1 MAKKYDVVIVGAGPN
16 GLIAGAYLSK
26 AGLKT
31 LIVEK
36 RLEAGGGLATEES
49 TLPMFLHN
57 THSIYHMMVE
67 YAPAYKDLGLEES
80 YRVKYIRPP
89 LQFVMPFRDGKS
101 LCLYTDVEKTCSSIA
116 RFSAKDADSYRQMH
130 RRFQSYMEEFL
141 APATYVSPLSA
152 LDQTAKLEAN
162 PVGKE
167 LLELSEKSPLQII
180 NDLFENEQV
189 KTLMLYAACHWGLEP
204 DLEGI
209 GFLVPLYLNRAS
221 HYRLCVG
228 GSHMVAQA
236 LGKIV
241 LENGGLILGSQQV
254 RKILFED
261 GRACGVETE
270 SGDVMEAE
278 KAVISTLNPEQT
290 FLSFIGNKNLDGEFV
305 EKIKLWQWEKWSLLQ
320 IHLAL
325 EAPPDFKAAAQQ
337 PELNQ
342 GLVYVLGYENT
353 EDLRRHWQAMEE
365 GKLDP
370 RAGFHCSFPSVHDPS
385 QAPSGKCTGLISQMA
400 PYALDGSAANWL
412 TLKRKEEEA
421 EHRLRILESYAPGIR
436 EKVLWMAV
444 SSPADT
450 ENRFL
455 DMKLG
460 SIKQGAYLP
469 FQMGYL
475 RPNDECSDTRTPI
488 PGLYLGGASCH
499 PGGLVIL
506 GPGYLAANAVADD
519 LGLNKWWKEP
529 EIVTKARAKGIL

>member
-1 MAKKYDVVIVGAGPN
+1 MARKYDVVIIGAGPN

-57 THSIYHMMVE
+57 THSIYHMMVD
-67 YAPAYKDLGLEES
+67 YAPAYRDLRLEED
-80 YRVKYIRPP
+80 YNVRYIRPP
-89 LQFVMPFRDGKS
+89 LQFVMPFSDGRC
-101 LCLYTDVEKTCSSIA
+101 LCLYTDVEKTCRSIA
-116 RFSAKDADSYRQMH
+116 RFSAKDAEAYRKMCGKFH
-130 RRFQSYMEEFL
+130 SYMEEFL

-152 LDQTAKLEAN
+152 LDQAAKLEAH
-162 PVGKE
+162 PIGKE
-167 LLELSEKSPLQII
+167 LLEISEKSPIQII
-180 NDLFENEQV
+180 DGLFENEQV

-209 GFLVPLYLNRAS
+209 GFLVPLYLNRAV

-228 GSHMVAQA
+228 GSHMVAQS

-254 RKILFED
+254 KRILVEN
-261 GRACGVETE
+261 GRACGVETA
-270 SGDVMEAE
+270 SGDVMEAG

-290 FLSFIGNKNLDGEFV
+290 FLSFIGDKTLDDEFV

-325 EAPPDFKAAAQQ
+325 EAPPKFKVAAQE

-353 EDLRRHWQAMEE
+353 EDLLRQWQQMEQ
-365 GKLDP
+365 GKLDAK
-370 RAGFHCSFPSVHDPS
+370 AGFHCSFPSAHDPS
-385 QAPSGKCTGLISQMA
+385 QAPPGKCTGLISQMA
-400 PYALDGSAANWL
+400 PYALDGKAGNWL
-412 TLKRKEEEA
+412 DLKRKEKEA
-421 EHRLRILESYAPGIR
+421 EHRLEILERYAPGTR

-455 DMKLG
+455 DMKEG

-469 FQMGYL
+469 FQLGYL
-475 RPNDECSDTRTPI
+475 RPNEDCSDTRTPI

-519 LGLNKWWKEP
+519 LGLDRWWKEP

>member
-1 MAKKYDVVIVGAGPN
+1 MARKYDVVIIGAGPN

-67 YAPAYKDLGLEES
+67 YAPAYNDLRLEES
-80 YRVKYIRPP
+80 YHVKYIRPP
-89 LQFVMPFRDGKS
+89 LQFVMPFEDGRS
-101 LCLYTDVEKTCSSIA
+101 LCLYTDVEKTCRSIA
-116 RFSAKDADSYRQMH
+116 RFSVKDADSYREMH
-130 RRFQSYMEEFL
+130 KKFHTYMEEFL

-152 LDQTAKLEAN
+152 LDQTAKLEAD

-167 LLELSEKSPLQII
+167 ILEISEKSPLQII
-180 NDLFENEQV
+180 NGLFENEQV

-228 GSHMVAQA
+228 GSHMVAQS

-254 RKILFED
+254 KRILVEN
-261 GRACGVETE
+261 GRACGVETM

-290 FLSFIGNKNLDGEFV
+290 FLSLIGDKNLDGEFV

-325 EAPPDFKAAAQQ
+325 EVAPNFKVAAQE

-353 EDLRRHWQAMEE
+353 EDLLRHWQAMER
-365 GKLDP
+365 GQLDQE
-370 RAGFHCSFPSVHDPS
+370 AGFHCSFPSVHDPS
-385 QAPSGKCTGLISQMA
+385 QAPPRRCTGLISQMA
-400 PYALDGSAANWL
+400 PYALDGNAANWL

-421 EHRLRILESYAPGIR
+421 ERRLRILESYAPGIR
-436 EKVLWMAV
+436 EKILWMAV
-444 SSPADT
+444 SSPD
-450 ENRFL
+450 R
-455 DMKLG
+455 K
-460 SIKQGAYLP
+460 S
-469 FQMGYL
+469 
-475 RPNDECSDTRTPI
+475 
-488 PGLYLGGASCH
+488 
-499 PGGLVIL
+499 V
-506 GPGYLAANAVADD
+506 V
-519 LGLNKWWKEP
+519 
-529 EIVTKARAKGIL
+529 